1 MFHEAGIVG
10 AYGSFDEVLIG
21 LVGGFVVIG
30 LVILLDQAGYAE
42 VAFGCLVDGIVIL
55 GFVEEHVACE
65 FLVSCFFCIAGHFG

>member
-30 LVILLDQAGYAE
+30 PVILLDQAGYAE
-42 VAFGCLVDGIVIL
+42 VAFGCPVDGIVIL

-65 FLVSCFFCIAGHFG
+65 FLVSCFFA